1 MSNGL
6 LYNAEYDPNLN
17 ITTLYDRNGDVIT
30 SFNQPTAQS
39 RDDSSLPLRLI
50 AKEAGSSVTLTGGNV
65 TGYVDFSMNNREWQS
80 YTSGTQISL
89 PNVNDSVWFRV
100 SSNVGQTHDDAMTF
114 SMTGLIE
121 AWNNVQSLSRKSF
134 ENISTAT
141 QRAFLRLFQNCTRLI
156 KAPLLT
162 ATTINNQSYS
172 YMFDGCTR
180 LVNAPDLPATTLNGG
195 YAYMFRGCVSLVN
208 VPSIL
213 PCTSL
218 PNMAYH
224 YMFHRCSNLVNAPEL
239 PALTVPLGGYRW
251 MFAECKSLKYVKIR
265 ATDISATDA
274 LEGWLSNVS
283 ATGDI
288 YCDPNTNFPTGAY
301 GGSSG
306 IPDGWTRHGLS

>member
-30 SFNQPTAQS
+30 SFNQPTAQP
-39 RDDSSLPLRLI
+39 RDNPLLPLRLI
-50 AKEAGSSVTLTGGNV
+50 AKEAGSSVTLTGGRV

-100 SSNVGQTHDDAMTF
+100 STNVTQTYDNAMNF
-114 SMTGLIE
+114 SMTGSIE
-121 AWNNVQSLSRKSF
+121 AWNNVQSLSWKSF
-134 ENISTAT
+134 ENKSTASST
-141 QRAFLRLFQNCTRLI
+141 AFRRLFQNCTRLI

-162 ATTINNQSYS
+162 ATTINSHSYS

-195 YAYMFRGCVSLVN
+195 YAYMFRNCSSLVN
-208 VPSIL
+208 IPAIL

-218 PNMAYH
+218 PGSAYS
-224 YMFHRCSNLVNAPEL
+224 YMFYGCSSITKAPEL
-239 PALTVPLGGYRW
+239 PALTVPGNGYNE
-251 MFAECKSLKYVKIR
+251 MFDGCSSLNWVKVH
-265 ATDISATDA
+265 ATDISATYA
-274 LEGWLSNVS
+274 TFGWLNGVA
-283 ATGDI
+283 ATGDF
-288 YCDPNTNFPTGAY
+288 YCNPNTAWASGVDGIPTGW
-301 GGSSG
+301 S
-306 IPDGWTRHGLS
+306 RHGLT